1 MGAQVTI
8 ATHLLNGR
16 RVGQVMDPKSLDNTA
31 TIQEAIDYGYAL
43 GKVEQIGYNAK
54 GVLKSMING
63 ISKDGNGRKIDEF
76 FSIQPSVQGRLGDV
90 TDDIDRDKIKVVAHA
105 RTLKN
110 LKFDTSDWTVTLEG
124 TTGDLTINSI
134 STGETT
140 GVIVV
145 GEDVAING
153 FGLKL
158 SDGDSVK
165 WSVPGTAKSGTIAAA
180 SLSGDTTRLTIDGDA
195 LSELDSAEYDGK
207 TIVFTLA
214 IGTNRGVKSAVLKIE
229 G

>member
-16 RVGQVMDPKSLDNTA
+16 RVGQVVDPKGLDNNA
-31 TIQEAIDYGYAL
+31 TIQEAVDYGYVM
-43 GKVEQIGYNAK
+43 GKIEQIGYNAK

-76 FSIQPSVQGRLGDV
+76 FSIQPFTQGHLDDI
-90 TDDIDRDKIKVVAHA
+90 TDDIDRDKISVVAHA
-105 RTLKN
+105 RALKN
-110 LKFDTSDWTVTLEG
+110 LKLDTSDWTITLEG

-153 FGLKL
+153 FGLRL

-165 WSVPGTAKSGTIAAA
+165 WSVLGTAKSGTIAAA
-180 SLSGDTTRLTIDGDA
+180 SLSGDMTRLTIDGDA

-214 IGTNRGVKSAVLKIE
+214 IGSNRGVKSAVLKVE
-229 G
+229 